1 MFEFHILTI
10 GCFSRNLFW
19 GEDQTKSYRDA
30 VCTST
35 LVKGDKNINIV
46 VDPSQPAELMAKTL
60 FDRSGLRPDAIDCV
74 FITHAHGDHFVGIE
88 CFEQA
93 AWYMGEI
100 ELEVMKNSVNPRDRE
115 LAERILPAQ
124 PGFVK
129 GVDIITLPGHTS
141 GTTGLMFDTCD
152 GKAVICGDA
161 AMTRDYF
168 KARAGHF
175 NQIDKEKT
183 AESIESLAKIA
194 DIVIPGHDNYFFNP
208 RQIKK

>member
-35 LVKGDKNINIV
+35 LVKGEKNIV

-74 FITHAHGDHFVGIE
+74 FLTHAHGDHFVGIE
-88 CFEQA
+88 CFENAQ
-93 AWYMGEI
+93 WYMGEM
-100 ELEVMKNSVNPRDRE
+100 ELEDMKRSGNPRDRE

-124 PGFVK
+124 SGFIK
-129 GVDIITLPGHTS
+129 GVEIILLPGHTL
-141 GTTGLMFDTCD
+141 GTMGLVFDTCD

-161 AMTRDYF
+161 VMTRDYF

-175 NQIDKEKT
+175 NQVDKEKT
-183 AESIESLAKIA
+183 TESIEIMAKIA
-194 DIVIPGHDNYFFNP
+194 DIVIPGHDNYFLNP
-208 RQIKK
+208 RQTKK